1 MEGLT
6 SEQIEDKESAK
17 QPESINSILLR
28 LDEANKRIEELEE
41 KVKRLFFLTD
51 SW

>member
-17 QPESINSILLR
+17 QPESINSVLLR

-41 KVKRLFFLTD
+41 KVNDYF
-51 SW
+51 S